1 MADAAGAAGEDLPRA
16 IVRRVVKKK
25 IADMAKGREAEEM
38 GKMGMTRMREIPLH
52 KEALLAFSE
61 SAKVFI
67 HYLSATYDITYT

>member
-1 MADAAGAAGEDLPRA
+1 MAEAAPAAGAEELPRA

-25 IADMAKGREAEEM
+25 IAELGTGRAAEEM
-38 GKMGMTRMREIPLH
+38 GMKLGMSRMREIPLH

-67 HYLSATYDITYT
+67 HYLSAT